1 MSSDEVVIDFSTA
14 LKGSAK
20 IRFLTRSLFSHV
32 DVDVGYGLLGASD
45 SPDAICIKGNPRGVA
60 VRPYNYQKFGRR
72 HQAVIKTPLAP
83 YIIKKL
89 ESQLGKPFDPTAMY
103 ASFLP
108 WLRSGVIFDPSQWY
122 CMELVVW
129 AFLGEHGPDKQRF
142 FQRNGVPYELMIE
155 RNIVVP
161 EDGLLIFNPYYDVQ
175 RFKVNLI

>member
-20 IRFLTRSLFSHV
+20 IRWLTRSLFSHC

-45 SPDAICIKGNPRGVA
+45 SPAAICLKGNPRGVA
-60 VRPYNYQKFGRR
+60 VRPYSYQLFGRR

-83 YIIKKL
+83 YIIRKL
-89 ESQLGKPFDPTAMY
+89 ESQLGKPFDQTAMY
-103 ASFLP
+103 AAFLP
-108 WLRSGVIFDPSQWY
+108 WLRTGVIFDPSRWY
-122 CMELVVW
+122 CSELILW

-142 FQRNGVPYELMIE
+142 FPYELVIE

-161 EDGLLIFNPYYDVQ
+161 EDLALILNPYFDVQ